1 MLTAALFTTA
11 KTWKQ
16 SRCPLTEEWI
26 RKMWYIYIME
36 YDSTTDKN
44 KIIPFA
50 ETWVD
55 LESVILSEVRQ
66 TEKEKYPMISLI
78 CGI

>member
-1 MLTAALFTTA
+1 
-11 KTWKQ
+11 
-16 SRCPLTEEWI
+16 
-26 RKMWYIYIME
+26 ME

-78 CGI
+78 RGI